1 MFDGNV
7 ALDLKSF
14 TNRLVKLSCTLSVFL
29 VLINLND
36 DHHNFLDGL
45 KQLVLVEFG
54 RNVDVRISIRPGPE

>member
-14 TNRLVKLSCTLSVFL
+14 ANRLVKLPCTLSIFL
-29 VLINLND
+29 VLINLNGI
-36 DHHNFLDGL
+36 HYNFLDVL